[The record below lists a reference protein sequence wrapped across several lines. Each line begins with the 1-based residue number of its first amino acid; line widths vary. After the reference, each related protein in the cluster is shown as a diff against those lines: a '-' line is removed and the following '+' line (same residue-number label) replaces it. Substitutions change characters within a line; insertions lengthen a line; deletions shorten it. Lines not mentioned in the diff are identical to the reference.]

1 MPAAVNPESLL
12 HDAIADNVCEK
23 AQGSPPEKEVGMSP
37 KTCHSQVKRL
47 KPGGRFLLRR
57 YIMLFSLILSAGL
70 LSAGLSSG
78 TEIPA
83 TDSLHAVTVTA
94 DKGVVV
100 SRKDTLSFNNSLTIS
115 DVLQLSPS
123 LLVGDNGGAAGLKSV
138 SLRGMGS
145 AHTAIYVDGVR
156 VGNIQSGQ
164 ADLGMLGIGNFSS
177 AVVDYAQNSVSFNTA
192 RPVFG
197 QYPVSASASFLA
209 GSFGTYMPKLRLDFR
224 LNDRLSL
231 SANVAGTFSRGD
243 FPYAA
248 DTLRR
253 TNNDL
258 KQIHAGLDLFG
269 TLDGGDFHVKAYYN
283 DADRGTPG
291 STSYPSTDRQK
302 DRNAF
307 IQGVFNK
314 NFSRLYTLRLSAKGS
329 YDDLA
334 YTSSWGDSRYGQTEL
349 QLNSAHDFQIKDWW
363 MLSLAAD
370 IQWDG
375 LKATGYEASR
385 FSVFT
390 ALASAF
396 RLQRFSANVAFEY
409 HGAFDRD
416 GLSRAAFSPSV
427 DMKYTIVKGLDIT
440 AFGRRAYRI
449 PTFNELYYVGYGNP
463 DLRPEDAWMTDLG
476 VDFHRTLSSKWSINA
491 KLDGFFNL
499 LKDKIVSAPTEADPN
514 IWLPYNIGRVR
525 SVGTDAVA
533 GADYR
538 SGDWL
543 LSLDAKYT
551 WQSAT
556 DITPDSYSYGSAVPY
571 IAKHTVVLSGSF
583 SWKGW
588 GVSPVWQMR
597 SGRSDGYGDLPDWN
611 TLDVNIGKNFALGKA
626 GSIGVKVA
634 VRNIFDC
641 RYEVVSGYPMPGRN
655 LLAGLEYTF

>member
-1 MPAAVNPESLL
+1 
-12 HDAIADNVCEK
+12 
-23 AQGSPPEKEVGMSP
+23 MSP

-70 LSAGLSSG
+70 LSAGLPSG

-197 QYPVSASASFLA
+197 LYPVSASASFLA

-349 QLNSAHDFQIKDWW
+349 QLNSAHDFQINH
-363 MLSLAAD
+363 
-370 IQWDG
+370 DG
-375 LKATGYEASR
+375 QHRQKA
-385 FSVFT
+385 
-390 ALASAF
+390 L
-396 RLQRFSANVAFEY
+396 RL
-409 HGAFDRD
+409 
-416 GLSRAAFSPSV
+416 
-427 DMKYTIVKGLDIT
+427 
-440 AFGRRAYRI
+440 
-449 PTFNELYYVGYGNP
+449 
-463 DLRPEDAWMTDLG
+463 LR
-476 VDFHRTLSSKWSINA
+476 HRQA
-491 KLDGFFNL
+491 K
-499 LKDKIVSAPTEADPN
+499 
-514 IWLPYNIGRVR
+514 
-525 SVGTDAVA
+525 
-533 GADYR
+533 
-538 SGDWL
+538 
-543 LSLDAKYT
+543 
-551 WQSAT
+551 
-556 DITPDSYSYGSAVPY
+556 
-571 IAKHTVVLSGSF
+571 
-583 SWKGW
+583 
-588 GVSPVWQMR
+588 
-597 SGRSDGYGDLPDWN
+597 
-611 TLDVNIGKNFALGKA
+611 
-626 GSIGVKVA
+626 
-634 VRNIFDC
+634 
-641 RYEVVSGYPMPGRN
+641 
-655 LLAGLEYTF
+655 